1 MPRLVPP
8 LSNLTP
14 PLRRLARLASLPKAE
29 YDIAIIG
36 GGPAGLAAAST
47 IKRRAP
53 NSNVAVL
60 EEQETLGGRVS
71 SDKIDGFTLDRGF
84 AVFIDS
90 YPQSKKLLDYNRLK
104 LRPFQPGAFVVTSD
118 GWKGGMKCGG
128 DSSVFEISRVAD
140 PLRRPQD
147 LFAAVTSPV
156 GSLMDKLRVIPLL
169 VHVIKS
175 STDDIFN
182 EVRWM

>member
-1 MPRLVPP
+1 M
-8 LSNLTP
+8 
-14 PLRRLARLASLPKAE
+14 PKAE
-29 YDIAIIG
+29 FDVAIIG

-47 IKRRAP
+47 IKRKAP
-53 NSNVAVL
+53 DSNVAVI
-60 EEQETLGGRVS
+60 EAQETLGGRVR
-71 SDKIDGFTLDRGF
+71 SDKIDGFTLDCGF

-90 YPQSKKLLDYNRLK
+90 YPQSKKLLNYNRLK

-128 DSSVFEISRVAD
+128 DSNVFYISRVAD

-147 LFAAVTSPV
+147 IFAAVISPV
-156 GSLMDKLRVIPLL
+156 GSFMDKLKVIPLL

-175 STDDIFN
+175 SSDDLFN
-182 EVRWM
+182 EVRGAMCEEGCARGRRRGDL